1 MIRVQLIRYTNAD
14 ALEASWVDE
23 NDVVI
28 KCQAYSN
35 HPEQMAQLRADLGGD
50 AAAYETLISEVEAT
64 YTPPPLP
71 EPVVPVICTPAQ
83 GLVAL
88 FAIKGVTEADVSA
101 AITAIPDPVQ
111 RYTAQIGFHRATA
124 WERGS
129 ATMQAISALL
139 SLSETDLDA
148 LFSYAAGVQV

>member
-1 MIRVQLIRYTNAD
+1 MILKQVIKYTNAP
-14 ALEASWVDE
+14 AIEATWVDE
-23 NDVVI
+23 GGVVL

-35 HPEQMAQLRADLGGD
+35 GQMDMLRNDLGED
-50 AAAYETLISEVEAT
+50 AAAHETLISEVEAT

-101 AITAIPDPVQ
+101 AIAAIPDAVQ
-111 RYTAQIGFHRATA
+111 RYMAQIGFQRATT
-124 WERGS
+124 WERNS
-129 ATMQAISALL
+129 ATMQALAALL
-139 SLSETDLDA
+139 GLSESDLDA
-148 LFSYAAGVQV
+148 LFTYAVGVRV

>member
-1 MIRVQLIRYTNAD
+1 MILKQVIRYTNAH
-14 ALEASWVDE
+14 AIEATWVDE
-23 NDVVI
+23 VDAVV

-35 HPEQMAQLRADLGGD
+35 AQMDMLRTDLGGD

-88 FAIKGVTEADVSA
+88 FAIKGSPKRV
-101 AITAIPDPVQ
+101 
-111 RYTAQIGFHRATA
+111 
-124 WERGS
+124 
-129 ATMQAISALL
+129 
-139 SLSETDLDA
+139 
-148 LFSYAAGVQV
+148 